1 VICYLAPYFGCTT
14 TLHPRKGVGDKEDP
28 MPKKKTSCVA
38 VLTADIVRST
48 GYARDERRR
57 VDRVLAKAFR
67 DIIRL
72 YPGALHTKFAFRVTA
87 GDEFQCVFSAVPQ
100 SFHILTY
107 LRAVGATSGLSPTLT
122 FRASIGIGDISV
134 SGKASP
140 YEEDGQAF
148 VRSRRGLEQLE
159 KEKRTRWTKIVTG
172 DLEADS
178 AIDVILLLLDHTQ
191 KDWTVPQ
198 WEAVRWI
205 LTGLTREQVAK
216 KLNVA
221 HQSVTKRLAA
231 ADWHAFKISSD
242 YLTRRLTEAC
252 KP

>member
-1 VICYLAPYFGCTT
+1 M
-14 TLHPRKGVGDKEDP
+14 PR
-28 MPKKKTSCVA
+28 KKTSCVA
-38 VLTADIVRST
+38 VLTADIIRST
-48 GYARDERRR
+48 RYTTVERRR

-67 DIIRL
+67 DVIRL
-72 YPGALHTKFAFRVTA
+72 YPTALHTKLAFRVTA
-87 GDEFQCVFSAVPQ
+87 GDEFQCVFSDVPQ

-107 LRAVGATSGLSPTLT
+107 LRAVCATSGLSPALT
-122 FRASIGIGDISV
+122 FRASLGIGDISV
-134 SGKASP
+134 SGKTSP

-172 DLEADS
+172 NPEADS
-178 AIDVILLLLDHTQ
+178 AIDVILLLLDQTQ

-205 LTGLTREQVAK
+205 LMGQTREQVAK
-216 KLNVA
+216 KLSVA

-231 ADWHAFKISSD
+231 ASWHSFKISSD
-242 YLTRRLTEAC
+242 YLTRRLNEAC